1 VSSRASLASYAVS
14 PRQVPSESKRYGLG
28 FWHHGSSD
36 AVILEGYDAGVSF
49 RTVHDPSERL
59 THTVLS
65 NTTEGA
71 WPITVHLGELL
82 TP

>member
-1 VSSRASLASYAVS
+1 M
-14 PRQVPSESKRYGLG
+14 
-28 FWHHGSSD
+28 
-36 AVILEGYDAGVSF
+36 LEGYDPGVSF
-49 RTVHDPSERL
+49 RTVHDPSARL

-71 WPITVHLGELL
+71 WPITEHLGELL

>member
-1 VSSRASLASYAVS
+1 MRGLEGSVDRIAGATDFSGVVRVD
-14 PRQVPSESKRYGLG
+14 RGESGDVVEL
-28 FWHHGSSD
+28 H
-36 AVILEGYDAGVSF
+36 GYDAGVSF
-49 RTVHDPSERL
+49 RTVHDPNQRV

-71 WPITVHLGELL
+71 WPITEHLDELL